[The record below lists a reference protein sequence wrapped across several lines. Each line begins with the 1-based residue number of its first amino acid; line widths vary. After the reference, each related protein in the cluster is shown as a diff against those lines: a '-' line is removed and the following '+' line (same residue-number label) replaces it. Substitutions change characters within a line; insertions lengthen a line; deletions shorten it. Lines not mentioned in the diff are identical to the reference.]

1 MKCEQCNQL
10 DATVRII
17 EIVGDQKKSSYA
29 CETCAGLSNMID
41 PERLLTESG
50 LAKIIAEVAAIL
62 PTNLDVK
69 EKITCPTCSITWEQV
84 KSASRL
90 GCPDDYVSFK
100 AQLDNLFRDI
110 HGSTQHLGR
119 GPVKLMQAIKRRRE
133 EERLKRELDEA
144 VRNEDF
150 EKAAHLR
157 DLLRNADARGSG
169 PVEHS

>member
-29 CETCAGLSNMID
+29 CEGCAGLSNMID

-50 LAKIIAEVAAIL
+50 LAKIIAEVAASL
-62 PTNLDVK
+62 PAIHEAK
-69 EKITCPTCSITWEQV
+69 ESITCPTCSVTWEQV

-90 GCPDDYVSFK
+90 GCPDDYVTFK
-100 AQLDNLFRDI
+100 AQLDSLFKDI
-110 HGSTQHLGR
+110 HGSNQHAGR
-119 GPVKLMQAIKRRRE
+119 GPAKLMHAIKRRRE
-133 EERLKRELDEA
+133 EERLKRELSDA

-157 DLLRNADARGSG
+157 DLLRNAEAKGSG
-169 PVEHS
+169 PVEHP